1 MNVNIFGMGYVG
13 CVSAACLA
21 QNGHTVTGIDIDETK
36 VRILNDGKSP
46 IIEPG
51 LNDLIRTAVSNG
63 KLKATLDKIP
73 PADVFMVCVGTPSNE
88 NGSLNLT
95 YLKKVVQQ
103 IGEFLRDFNHYTVVN
118 VRSTVLPGTIDET
131 VIPILENASNKR
143 AGKDFGVCM
152 NPEFLREGSALED
165 YHDPP
170 FTMIGELD
178 ARSGEIVAQLY
189 ENVDAEII
197 RSEVRVAEMVKYSCN
212 AFHAVK
218 VTFANEVGNICKKF
232 GIDSHAVMEIFC
244 KDDRL
249 NLSPYYLK
257 PGFSF
262 GGSCLPKDLRALL
275 HTAKTVDLDTPL
287 LSSVL
292 PSNEHQIDVAF
303 KMIRKTRKKRIGI
316 LGLSFKAGTDDLRES
331 PMVELIEK
339 LIGKGYSLHI
349 YDKEVSMA
357 RIFGSNKRY
366 IESAIPH
373 ISSLMRETPEAVI
386 KESDVIVFGNK
397 FADHEALL
405 SQVNGEKHVIDL
417 VKVSSDKASLNG
429 QYEGICW

>member
-1 MNVNIFGMGYVG
+1 MKVNIFGMGYVG

-36 VRILNDGKSP
+36 VRILNDGRSP
-46 IIEPG
+46 IVEPG
-51 LNDLIRTAVSNG
+51 LDDLIRKCATNG
-63 KLKATLDKIP
+63 MLKATLDEIP

-95 YLKKVVQQ
+95 YLKNVVRQ
-103 IGEFLRDFNHYTVVN
+103 IGGFLRDHDNYTVVN
-118 VRSTVLPGTIDET
+118 IRSTVLPGTIDEI
-131 VIPILENASNKR
+131 VIPILENESGKQ
-143 AGKDFGVCM
+143 AGTDFGVCM
-152 NPEFLREGSALED
+152 NPEFLREGSALQD
-165 YHDPP
+165 YYDPP

-178 ARSGEIVAQLY
+178 AQSGETVAELY
-189 ENVDAEII
+189 KNVDAELI
-197 RSEVRVAEMVKYSCN
+197 RSEIRVAEMVKYSCN

-232 GIDSHAVMEIFC
+232 GIDSHAVMDIFC

-292 PSNEHQIDVAF
+292 PSNEHQIEVAF
-303 KMIRKTRKKRIGI
+303 NMIRKTKKKRIGV

-339 LIGKGYSLHI
+339 LIGKGYSLNI

-366 IESAIPH
+366 IESVIPH
-373 ISSLMRETPEAVI
+373 ISSLMRETPEDVI
-386 KESDVIVFGNK
+386 ENSDVIVFGNK
-397 FADHEALL
+397 FADHDSLL
-405 SQVNGEKHVIDL
+405 AQINGEKHVIDL
-417 VKVSSDKASLNG
+417 VKVSADKAMLNG
-429 QYEGICW
+429 QYDGICW